1 MVHQA
6 AYPKI
11 ITDETK
17 KELARHGTEEFP
29 LGFYLEDIWGFD
41 FHCVDWHWHPEVE
54 CIYVQEGTV
63 QVLAGSSCFEL
74 PSGTGAFVNSQ
85 VIHSYRAREHA
96 LMPNFVFHA
105 ELLAPRDSLIYRNY
119 LGPVLQSGVDIVV
132 FRPDTAAGRKA
143 LGIIREL
150 ITCLEQEKPNELRT
164 VWQIMSL
171 WDVVSGQLPARPEG
185 SPVDFEVRI
194 RGQLQLMMEYIHI
207 HYQEKV
213 TLDDLETVGFLS
225 KSSVMNLFKR
235 YLHTSAIQYLIDYRL
250 KRGATLLRTTRDTIN
265 QIAEKTGFENTGY
278 FCRKFKE
285 AFGMTPSQYR
295 EESIKR

>member
-150 ITCLEQEKPNELRT
+150 ITCLEQEKPNQREQIKIRADTLADYFPKDFTPKQKVEL
-164 VWQIMSL
+164 IESL
-171 WDVVSGQLPARPEG
+171 VKEWHEKQMVQTKPSVQQKLKKKS
-185 SPVDFEVRI
+185 
-194 RGQLQLMMEYIHI
+194 ME
-207 HYQEKV
+207 
-213 TLDDLETVGFLS
+213 
-225 KSSVMNLFKR
+225 R
-235 YLHTSAIQYLIDYRL
+235 
-250 KRGATLLRTTRDTIN
+250 
-265 QIAEKTGFENTGY
+265 
-278 FCRKFKE
+278 
-285 AFGMTPSQYR
+285 
-295 EESIKR
+295 